1 MPLFHKGPAPRA
13 GAPEPMT
20 SAPARPA
27 ARPGAAVVVG
37 SPAPPG
43 AVAPSAPALPAGPAR
58 PAPPLARPPSAPR
71 RSTPA
76 PAGAP
81 GSVAA
86 VPARAAVVSGP
97 PALRGAPSRIPAGE
111 PLGQVMVRM
120 GMLSPADLEAA
131 LVRQR
136 DDGRQLGDL
145 LVAEEKITV
154 DQLARAMAARMG
166 VAFFTL
172 ADGVDPS
179 VGRLLDE
186 KSARRYQA
194 VPVRREPDGSLLVA
208 MADPSNV
215 FAIDDLRILTRHE
228 IRPALATPAE
238 IQSLLGQTSRLDA
251 VVADLVEES
260 GGLDDPVAAA
270 DIADASEDAPVVR
283 LVNSLI
289 ARAVDERAS
298 DIHFE
303 PQAKEMAVRY
313 RVDGVLRTV
322 TSVPFRLAIGVASRV
337 KIMAD
342 LDIAERRV
350 PQDGRVGLT
359 VGGRPLDLR
368 VATLPT
374 VYGEKIVMRILDK
387 SNVLMRLAELGFTKD
402 VLAKF
407 ESCYQRPYGAVLVT
421 GPTGSGKST
430 SLYGAL
436 NQLNSTAKNIIT
448 VEDPVE
454 YRLTGINQVQV
465 NPKAGLTF
473 AAGLRSIL
481 RCDPDIVMIGEVRD
495 RETAQIAVESAL
507 TGHMVLATLHT
518 NDAAGALTRLAEM
531 GVEPFLSASAVVGIL
546 AQRLARR
553 LCSHCK
559 EPVTIPLARLRELM
573 DLSHLPPNVPDPAPV
588 FRPRGCARCQSTGYH
603 GRVGVYEMLVMS
615 ETLERMVVGGAS
627 SDEITRQARAE
638 GMRTLREDGL
648 LKVLSGHTSIE
659 EIARAVG

>member
-1 MPLFHKGPAPRA
+1 VPLFQKPPA
-13 GAPEPMT
+13 
-20 SAPARPA
+20 APARPSP
-27 ARPGAAVVVG
+27 ARP
-37 SPAPPG
+37 PAPP
-43 AVAPSAPALPAGPAR
+43 VA
-58 PAPPLARPPSAPR
+58 APPAVRAAPR
-71 RSTPA
+71 
-76 PAGAP
+76 
-81 GSVAA
+81 
-86 VPARAAVVSGP
+86 
-97 PALRGAPSRIPAGE
+97 IPRGE
-111 PLGQVMVRM
+111 PLGQVLVRM
-120 GMLSPADLEAA
+120 GAISPEDLEAA
-131 LVRQR
+131 IARQR
-136 DDGRQLGDL
+136 LDGRKLGEL
-145 LVAEEKITV
+145 LVAEERITR
-154 DQLARAMAARMG
+154 DQLARAMATRMG
-166 VAFFTL
+166 VGFFTL
-172 ADGVDPS
+172 ADGVDPA
-179 VGRLLDE
+179 VGRLIDE

-194 VPVRREPDGSLLVA
+194 VPVRLDPDRHLVVA

-228 IRPALATPAE
+228 IRPVVASPEE
-238 IQSLLGQTSRLDA
+238 IQTLLGQSSRLDA
-251 VVADLVEES
+251 VVADLVQES
-260 GGLDDPVAAA
+260 GGEDDLVDQA
-270 DIADASEDAPVVR
+270 DIADASDDAPVVR

-303 PQAKEMAVRY
+303 PQAKEMVVRY

-322 TSVPFRLAIGVASRV
+322 TAVPFRLANGVASRI

-368 VATLPT
+368 VASLPT
-374 VYGEKIVMRILDK
+374 VYGEKIVIRVLDK
-387 SNVLMRLAELGFTKD
+387 SNVLLRLSELGFTKD

-407 ESCYQRPYGAVLVT
+407 ESCYRRPYGAVLVT

-436 NQLNSTAKNIIT
+436 NQLNSSEKNIIT

-454 YRLTGINQVQV
+454 YRLAGINQVQV

-473 AAGLRSIL
+473 ASGLRSIL
-481 RCDPDIVMIGEVRD
+481 RCDPDVVMIGEIRD

-507 TGHMVLATLHT
+507 TGHLVLATIHT
-518 NDAAGALTRLAEM
+518 NDSAGALTRLSEM
-531 GVEPFLSASAVVGIL
+531 GVESFLSASAVSGIL

-559 EPVTIPLARLRELM
+559 EQTRVGQAALREM
-573 DLSHLPPNVPDPAPV
+573 VDLRTLPGGLPDPVPV
-588 FRPRGCARCQSTGYH
+588 FRAVGCPRCQDTGYR
-603 GRVGVYEMLVMS
+603 GRLGVYEMLVMS
-615 ETLERMVVGGAS
+615 ETLERMTVEGAS
-627 SDEITRQARAE
+627 SEEIGRQARRE

-659 EIARAVG
+659 ELARAVG

>member
-1 MPLFHKGPAPRA
+1 
-13 GAPEPMT
+13 
-20 SAPARPA
+20 
-27 ARPGAAVVVG
+27 
-37 SPAPPG
+37 
-43 AVAPSAPALPAGPAR
+43 
-58 PAPPLARPPSAPR
+58 
-71 RSTPA
+71 
-76 PAGAP
+76 
-81 GSVAA
+81 
-86 VPARAAVVSGP
+86 
-97 PALRGAPSRIPAGE
+97 
-111 PLGQVMVRM
+111 M
-120 GMLSPADLEAA
+120 GVLSIADLEAA
-131 LVRQR
+131 LARQKV
-136 DDGRQLGDL
+136 DGRKLGEL
-145 LVAEEKITV
+145 LVADEKITK
-154 DQLARAMAARMG
+154 DQLARGMAVRMG
-166 VAFFTL
+166 VDFFTL

-179 VGRLLDE
+179 VGHLVDE

-194 VPVRREPDGSLLVA
+194 VPVRLQPDGVLVVA

-228 IRPALATPAE
+228 IRPALAMAEE
-238 IQSLLGQTSRLDA
+238 IQSLLGRTSRLDA
-251 VVADLVEES
+251 VVADLVQETS
-260 GGLDDPVAAA
+260 GGGDDPVDAA

-303 PQAKEMAVRY
+303 PQAKEMFVRY

-322 TSVPFRLAIGVASRV
+322 TAVPFRLANGVASRV

-407 ESCYQRPYGAVLVT
+407 EGCYQRPYGAVLVT

-436 NQLNSTAKNIIT
+436 NQLNTTDKNIIT

-454 YRLTGINQVQV
+454 YRLAGINQVQV

-481 RCDPDIVMIGEVRD
+481 RCDPDIVMIGEIRD
-495 RETAQIAVESAL
+495 RETAQIAIESAL
-507 TGHMVLATLHT
+507 TGHMVLATIHT

-531 GVEPFLSASAVVGIL
+531 GVESFLSASAVAGIL

-553 LCSHCK
+553 LCTHCK
-559 EPVTIPLARLRELM
+559 EPFTVPLATLREM
-573 DLSHLPPNVPDPAPV
+573 VDLVHLPRGVPDPVPV
-588 FRPRGCARCQSTGYH
+588 FRPKGCARCQETGYH

-615 ETLERMVVGGAS
+615 EAIERMVVTGAS
-627 SDEITRQARAE
+627 SDEITQQARAE
-638 GMRTLREDGL
+638 GMRTLREDGV
-648 LKVLSGHTSIE
+648 LKVLSGQTSIE

>member
-1 MPLFHKGPAPRA
+1 M
-13 GAPEPMT
+13 
-20 SAPARPA
+20 
-27 ARPGAAVVVG
+27 
-37 SPAPPG
+37 
-43 AVAPSAPALPAGPAR
+43 
-58 PAPPLARPPSAPR
+58 
-71 RSTPA
+71 
-76 PAGAP
+76 
-81 GSVAA
+81 
-86 VPARAAVVSGP
+86 
-97 PALRGAPSRIPAGE
+97 
-111 PLGQVMVRM
+111 
-120 GMLSPADLEAA
+120 
-131 LVRQR
+131 
-136 DDGRQLGDL
+136 
-145 LVAEEKITV
+145 LVAEERLTR
-154 DQLARAMAARMG
+154 DQLARAMAIRMG
-166 VAFFTL
+166 VPFFTL
-172 ADGVDPS
+172 SDGVDPS
-179 VGRLLDE
+179 VGSLVDE

-228 IRPALATPAE
+228 IRPALAGAEE
-238 IQSLLGQTSRLDA
+238 IQTLLGQTSRIDA
-251 VVADLVEES
+251 VVAGLVEET
-260 GGLDDPVAAA
+260 GGDDDPVAAAA
-270 DIADASEDAPVVR
+270 DIADASDDAPVVR

-298 DIHFE
+298 DIHLE
-303 PQAKEMAVRY
+303 PQAKEMVVRY

-322 TSVPFRLAIGVASRV
+322 TAVPFRLANGVASRV

-342 LDIAERRV
+342 LDIAERRA

-359 VGGRPLDLR
+359 VGGRALDLR

-374 VYGEKIVMRILDK
+374 VYGEKIVMRILDR
-387 SNVLMRLAELGFTKD
+387 SNVMMRLTDLGFTKD

-407 ESCYQRPYGAVLVT
+407 EGCYRRPYGAVLVT

-436 NQLNSTAKNIIT
+436 NQLNSTDKNIIT

-454 YRLTGINQVQV
+454 YRLAGVNQVQV
-465 NPKAGLTF
+465 NPKAGLSF

-481 RCDPDIVMIGEVRD
+481 RCDPDVVMIGEVRD

-507 TGHMVLATLHT
+507 TGHLVLATIHT
-518 NDAAGALTRLAEM
+518 NDAAGALTRLGEM

-553 LCSHCK
+553 LCTHCR
-559 EPVTIPLARLRELM
+559 EQAAIPLERLREMM
-573 DLSHLPPNVPDPAPV
+573 DLAHLPAGLADPVPV
-588 FRPRGCARCQSTGYH
+588 FRPRGCARCQDTGYR

-615 ETLERMVVGGAS
+615 ETLERMVAGGATS
-627 SDEITRQARAE
+627 EEITRQARAE

>member
-1 MPLFHKGPAPRA
+1 MPLFAKSSTPRQGGSTGAPLPPAALAPAAPPAP
-13 GAPEPMT
+13 APVARPPA
-20 SAPARPA
+20 APAPA
-27 ARPGAAVVVG
+27 AGR
-37 SPAPPG
+37 
-43 AVAPSAPALPAGPAR
+43 PAGPPR
-58 PAPPLARPPSAPR
+58 PGGPPPGTAP
-71 RSTPA
+71 
-76 PAGAP
+76 
-81 GSVAA
+81 
-86 VPARAAVVSGP
+86 VVGV
-97 PALRGAPSRIPAGE
+97 PALRPGVARIPRGE
-111 PLGQVMVRM
+111 PLGQVLVRM
-120 GMLSPADLEAA
+120 GALSVEDLEAA
-131 LVRQR
+131 MARQKA
-136 DDGRQLGDL
+136 DGRKLGEM
-145 LVAEEKITV
+145 LVAEERITR
-154 DQLARAMAARMG
+154 DQLARAMAVRMG
-166 VAFFTL
+166 VGVFTL
-172 ADGVDPS
+172 GDGVDPS
-179 VGRLLDE
+179 LGRLIDE

-194 VPVRREPDGSLLVA
+194 VPVRLDPDGRLLVA

-228 IRPALATPAE
+228 IRPLLASPEE
-238 IQSLLGQTSRLDA
+238 IQTLLGQTSRLDA
-251 VVADLVEES
+251 VVADLVQES
-260 GGLDDPVAAA
+260 GGDDTPLDQA
-270 DIADASEDAPVVR
+270 DISDASDDAPVVR

-289 ARAVDERAS
+289 ARAAEERAS

-303 PQAKEMAVRY
+303 PQAKEMVVRF

-322 TSVPFRLAIGVASRV
+322 TSVPYRLAVGVASRV

-342 LDIAERRV
+342 LDISERRA

-359 VGGRPLDLR
+359 VAGRPLDLR

-374 VYGEKIVMRILDK
+374 VYGEKIVMRLLDK
-387 SNVLMRLAELGFTKD
+387 SNVMLTLAELGFTKD

-407 ESCYQRPYGAVLVT
+407 EACYRRPYGAVLVT

-436 NQLNSTAKNIIT
+436 NQLNSTDKNIIT

-454 YRLTGINQVQV
+454 YRLAGINQVQV

-481 RCDPDIVMIGEVRD
+481 RCDPDIVMIGEIRD
-495 RETAQIAVESAL
+495 KETAQIAVESAL
-507 TGHMVLATLHT
+507 TGHLVLATIHT
-518 NDAAGALTRLAEM
+518 NDAAGALTRLTEM
-531 GVEPFLSASAVVGIL
+531 GVEPFLSASAVAGIL

-559 EPVTIPLARLRELM
+559 QEAMIPLATLKELV
-573 DLSHLPPNVPDPAPV
+573 DLSVLPPGLPDPVSVYRPV
-588 FRPRGCARCQSTGYH
+588 GCARCQDTGYR

-615 ETLERMVVGGAS
+615 EAMERLTVAGAS
-627 SDEITRQARAE
+627 GEEIARQARRE

>member
-1 MPLFHKGPAPRA
+1 MRLGYIS
-13 GAPEPMT
+13 PE
-20 SAPARPA
+20 
-27 ARPGAAVVVG
+27 
-37 SPAPPG
+37 
-43 AVAPSAPALPAGPAR
+43 
-58 PAPPLARPPSAPR
+58 
-71 RSTPA
+71 
-76 PAGAP
+76 
-81 GSVAA
+81 
-86 VPARAAVVSGP
+86 
-97 PALRGAPSRIPAGE
+97 E
-111 PLGQVMVRM
+111 
-120 GMLSPADLEAA
+120 LEAA
-131 LVRQR
+131 IARQKT
-136 DDGRQLGDL
+136 DGRKLGEV
-145 LVAEEKITV
+145 LVADERITR
-154 DQLARAMAARMG
+154 DQLARAMAIRMG
-166 VAFFTL
+166 VSMFTL
-172 ADGVDPS
+172 ADGVDPA
-179 VGRLLDE
+179 VARLIDE

-194 VPVRREPDGSLLVA
+194 VPVRIEPDGLLLVA

-215 FAIDDLRILTRHE
+215 FAIDDLRILTRHD
-228 IRPALATPAE
+228 IRPALASAE
-238 IQSLLGQTSRLDA
+238 DLQTLLGQTSRLDA
-251 VVADLVEES
+251 VVADLVEETGMED
-260 GGLDDPVAAA
+260 GGGGPQAQA
-270 DIADASEDAPVVR
+270 DIADASDDAPVVR

-303 PQAKEMAVRY
+303 PQAKEMVVRY

-322 TSVPFRLAIGVASRV
+322 TAVPFRLANGVASRV

-342 LDIAERRV
+342 LDIAERRA

-359 VGGRPLDLR
+359 VGGRALDLR

-374 VYGEKIVMRILDK
+374 VYGEKVVMRILDK
-387 SNVLMRLAELGFTKD
+387 TNVLMTLPELGFAKD

-407 ESCYQRPYGAVLVT
+407 EACYSRPYGAVLVT

-473 AAGLRSIL
+473 ASGLRSIL
-481 RCDPDIVMIGEVRD
+481 RCDPDIVMIGEIRD

-507 TGHMVLATLHT
+507 TGHLVLATIHT
-518 NDAAGALTRLAEM
+518 NDAPGALTRLAEM
-531 GVEPFLSASAVVGIL
+531 GVEPFLSASAVAGIL

-559 EPVTIPLARLRELM
+559 EPIDVPQSVLRETM
-573 DLSHLPPNVPDPAPV
+573 DVPALPRNLPDPVRVYRAV
-588 FRPRGCARCQSTGYH
+588 GCPRCQDTGYR
-603 GRVGVYEMLVMS
+603 GRLGVYEMLVMS
-615 ETLERMVVGGAS
+615 EAVERLTVAGAS
-627 SDEITRQARAE
+627 SDEISQQARRE

-648 LKVLSGHTSIE
+648 LKVLSGHTTIE

>member
-1 MPLFHKGPAPRA
+1 LPLFQKAP
-13 GAPEPMT
+13 
-20 SAPARPA
+20 
-27 ARPGAAVVVG
+27 
-37 SPAPPG
+37 PPG
-43 AVAPSAPALPAGPAR
+43 APDPATPAAPRPVAPAPAGPAAAPR
-58 PAPPLARPPSAPR
+58 PRAVAPAPAAAPPAAPR
-71 RSTPA
+71 RVAVAPAPVAAPSTRPGPA
-76 PAGAP
+76 PA
-81 GSVAA
+81 
-86 VPARAAVVSGP
+86 PALAGP
-97 PALRGAPSRIPAGE
+97 PALRGGGPRIPRGE
-111 PLGQVMVRM
+111 PLGQVLVRM
-120 GMLSPADLEAA
+120 GIITPEDLDAA
-131 LVRQR
+131 IARQR
-136 DDGRQLGDL
+136 VDGRKLGEM
-145 LVAEEKITV
+145 LVAEERITR
-154 DQLARAMAARMG
+154 DQLARAMAVRMG

-172 ADGVDPS
+172 ADGVDPALA
-179 VGRLLDE
+179 RLVDE

-194 VPVRREPDGSLLVA
+194 VPVRIDPDGALLVA

-228 IRPALATPAE
+228 IRPALASPEE
-238 IQSLLGQTSRLDA
+238 IQQLLGQSSRLDA

-260 GGLDDPVAAA
+260 GGGDDPTEAA

-303 PQAKEMAVRY
+303 PQAKEMFVRY

-322 TSVPFRLAIGVASRV
+322 TSVPFRLANGVASRV

-387 SNVLMRLAELGFTKD
+387 SNVMMRLAELGFTKD

-407 ESCYQRPYGAVLVT
+407 EGCYQRPYGAVLVT

-436 NQLNSTAKNIIT
+436 NQLNSTDKNIIT

-454 YRLTGINQVQV
+454 YRLAGVNQVQV

-495 RETAQIAVESAL
+495 RETAQIAIESAL
-507 TGHMVLATLHT
+507 TGHMVLATIHT
-518 NDAAGALTRLAEM
+518 NDSAGALTRLSEM
-531 GVEPFLSASAVVGIL
+531 GVEPFLAASAVAGIL

-553 LCSHCK
+553 LCKHCK
-559 EPVTIPLARLRELM
+559 EPYSLPLAQLRELM
-573 DLSHLPPNVPDPAPV
+573 DLAALPAGVPDPVPV
-588 FRPRGCARCQSTGYH
+588 FRPKGCARCQETGYH

-615 ETLERMVVGGAS
+615 ETIERMVVGGAS
-627 SDEITRQARAE
+627 SEEITRTARAE
-638 GMRTLREDGL
+638 GMRTLREDGV

-659 EIARAVG
+659 EIARAIG

>member
-1 MPLFHKGPAPRA
+1 
-13 GAPEPMT
+13 
-20 SAPARPA
+20 
-27 ARPGAAVVVG
+27 VV
-37 SPAPPG
+37 A
-43 AVAPSAPALPAGPAR
+43 
-58 PAPPLARPPSAPR
+58 
-71 RSTPA
+71 
-76 PAGAP
+76 
-81 GSVAA
+81 
-86 VPARAAVVSGP
+86 GP
-97 PALRGAPSRIPAGE
+97 PAVRSGAIRIPRGE
-111 PLGQVMVRM
+111 PLGQVLVRM
-120 GMLSPADLEAA
+120 GALSPDDLEAA
-131 LVRQR
+131 IARQR
-136 DDGRQLGDL
+136 EDGRKLGEM
-145 LVAEEKITV
+145 LVGEERITR
-154 DQLARAMAARMG
+154 DQLARAMALRMG
-166 VAFFTL
+166 VGVFTL

-179 VGRLLDE
+179 VGRLIDE
-186 KSARRYQA
+186 KNARRYQA
-194 VPVRREPDGSLLVA
+194 VPVRLEPDGRLLVA

-228 IRPALATPAE
+228 IRPALASVEE
-238 IQSLLGQTSRLDA
+238 IQTLLGQTSRLDA
-251 VVADLVEES
+251 VVADLVQES
-260 GGLDDPVAAA
+260 GGDDVPLDQA
-270 DIADASEDAPVVR
+270 DISDTADDAPVVR

-298 DIHFE
+298 DIHLE
-303 PQAKEMAVRY
+303 PQAKEMVVRY

-322 TSVPFRLAIGVASRV
+322 TSVPYRLAVGVASRI

-342 LDIAERRV
+342 LDISERRV

-359 VGGRPLDLR
+359 VAGRPLDLR

-387 SNVLMRLAELGFTKD
+387 SNVMLQLSDLGFAKD

-407 ESCYQRPYGAVLVT
+407 EACYQRPYGAVLVT

-436 NQLNSTAKNIIT
+436 NQLNSTDKNIIT

-454 YRLTGINQVQV
+454 YRLPGINQVQV

-481 RCDPDIVMIGEVRD
+481 RCDPDIVMIGEIRD

-507 TGHMVLATLHT
+507 TGHLVLATIHT
-518 NDAAGALTRLAEM
+518 NDSAGALTRLTEM
-531 GVEPFLSASAVVGIL
+531 GVEPFLSASAVAGIL

-559 EPVTIPLARLRELM
+559 QQTLVPQSTLRELV
-573 DLSHLPPNVPDPAPV
+573 DISILPPGLPDPVPV
-588 FRPRGCARCQSTGYH
+588 FRPVGCPRCQETGYR

-615 ETLERMVVGGAS
+615 EAMERLTVSGAS
-627 SDEITRQARAE
+627 GEEIAKQARRE